1 MAMASISS
9 GFCMASRGILAPGL
23 IGFENGEVRV
33 GDEPERQVIFCYEA
47 LMRGS
52 GVAADAYHLVA
63 EGEETLVVVA
73 EVAGFGSASGSG
85 VLRVEIEYQFLAF
98 EVAELYAVSVF
109 VETLEVGS
117 FCSWL

>member
-1 MAMASISS
+1 MSRNGRLYFAMKRW
-9 GFCMASRGILAPGL
+9 C
-23 IGFENGEVRV
+23 
-33 GDEPERQVIFCYEA
+33 EA
-47 LMRGS
+47 
-52 GVAADAYHLVA
+52 AADADNFIA

-117 FCSWL
+117 FCSWLKHKFFKF